1 MMVMIALPIFVLAAA
16 IGVVL
21 AALESP
27 HVPGQKWI
35 ERLSAVLVAAGAA
48 TVTIGGV
55 LVVRGWLL
63 D

>member
-1 MMVMIALPIFVLAAA
+1 MIALPIFVLAAA

-27 HVPGQKWI
+27 HPPDKARI
-35 ERLSAVLVAAGAA
+35 ERISTMVVAAGAA
-48 TVTIGGV
+48 VLAIGGT
-55 LVVRGWLL
+55 LMVRGWLL

>member
-1 MMVMIALPIFVLAAA
+1 MIALPIFVLAAA
-16 IGVVL
+16 VGVVL

-27 HVPGQKWI
+27 HVPDKKWI
-35 ERLSAVLVAAGAA
+35 ERLSSLLVAAGAA
-48 TVTIGGV
+48 TMTVGGV

>member
-1 MMVMIALPIFVLAAA
+1 MVMIALPVFVLAAV

-27 HVPGQKWI
+27 HAPDPAPI
-35 ERLSAVLVAAGAA
+35 ERISTVVVAAGAA
-48 TVTIGGV
+48 VLAIGGT
-55 LVVRGWLL
+55 LVMRGWLL